1 MSKLTIIGVIVLMS
15 ISLLGMV
22 GLQLYWIL
30 DAIQVKQEQFDRSVH
45 EALARVVEKL
55 ETQEAVSAVASGM
68 ATLQAAPA
76 EVDELEELTPQATQ
90 PAAQARLARVQPAP
104 EPEPEFPVPA
114 APTIT
119 GIVAKKKPA
128 KSAAEVSSSVT
139 IEKTHTT
146 SNQGI
151 PTGHIFPSD
160 SLMQRLL
167 SPTMREYNFP
177 ADHATMLKQLKVQT
191 ELAEAHAIR
200 LSEFEGERLRHLA
213 ENALI
218 QTRHLNGRNFR
229 ISVDTLQHIA
239 LHLDSLRRHGY
250 LNHTIDP
257 ATISAINVQTDS
269 VFIFKNGRKQRESVN
284 ELRSHLGGRVIF
296 RSIDKPQE
304 KRTENSRPTTRVYVR
319 ASETQDESA
328 STMVA
333 GATPK
338 PKHAAKAQLA
348 AAKPAV
354 VPTQPD
360 PARVEARKERLN
372 EVVEKMVVEYVAKDV
387 PLEQRLNLEEIK
399 PLLQSELQDK
409 GICLDFG
416 YWVLTNQ
423 QDTITAA
430 HLPTNSTRTF
440 ATYKASLFPND
451 IFDKSDYLAVYFPDS
466 QAYAIRSLW
475 MMLAF
480 SALFTLIMVATF
492 GTTIHIIFRQ
502 KKLSDMKNDFINNMT
517 HEFKT
522 PIATISLAADAISN
536 PKVYVRP
543 EKVQYYTGIIRQENK
558 RMNAQVEN
566 VLQIARLEKE
576 DYQMNLVRT
585 DLHALVLKAVESVHL
600 QVADRQ
606 GAITTE
612 LNATAPDLELDEVHF
627 YNVICNLLDNANKYS
642 PDRPAIRI
650 QTYNTVGGIL
660 LAVEDKGMGMTRDAQ
675 LRVFDKFYR
684 VPTGNLHNV
693 KGFGLGLSYVKAI
706 VRAHNGTIKLQSEPG
721 RGSRFEIFL
730 PASA

>member
-1 MSKLTIIGVIVLMS
+1 MSKLTIIGAIVLMS

-22 GLQLYWIL
+22 GLQLYWIS

-55 ETQEAVSAVASGM
+55 ETQEAVSAVTSGM
-68 ATLQAAPA
+68 ATLQAAPVQV
-76 EVDELEELTPQATQ
+76 EVLEQTQ
-90 PAAQARLARVQPAP
+90 PAPPPVAQAQAVSVKQEPKPASP
-104 EPEPEFPVPA
+104 ITPIPA
-114 APTIT
+114 GT
-119 GIVAKKKPA
+119 GIAVTA
-128 KSAAEVSSSVT
+128 KSAKKDFGTGATWQERYTADGRNIPAERF
-139 IEKTHTT
+139 
-146 SNQGI
+146 
-151 PTGHIFPSD
+151 FPVD
-160 SLMQRLL
+160 SLMQRML
-167 SPTMREYNFP
+167 SPAVRMYNFP
-177 ADHATMLKQLKVQT
+177 AEHAAMLKHLKVQADT
-191 ELAEAHAIR
+191 IEARSIR
-200 LSEFEGERLRHLA
+200 LSGLDGERLRKLT
-213 ENALI
+213 ENTI
-218 QTRHLNGRNFR
+218 THTRQLNGRSFH
-229 ISVDTLQHIA
+229 ISMDTLQYIA
-239 LHLDSLRRHGY
+239 LHLDSLRRYGY

-257 ATISAINVQTDS
+257 ASISAINVQTDS
-269 VFIFKNGRKQRESVN
+269 VFIFKKGKRQRESVN
-284 ELRSHLGGRVIF
+284 EQRNQLGGRVIF
-296 RSIDKPQE
+296 RSVDRPQE
-304 KRTENSRPTTRVYVR
+304 KRMEVTKPSARFYVHATEMHGQAASAKVAGSRP
-319 ASETQDESA
+319 
-328 STMVA
+328 
-333 GATPK
+333 K
-338 PKHAAKAQLA
+338 PEQAPKAQQT
-348 AAKPAV
+348 AV
-354 VPTQPD
+354 APTQPD
-360 PARVEARKERLN
+360 PVRVEARQERLN
-372 EVVEKMVVEYVAKDV
+372 EVVEKMVVEYVANDK

-416 YWVLTNQ
+416 YWVLSDE
-423 QDTITAA
+423 QDTLTAA
-430 HLPTNSTRTF
+430 YLPTNSTRNF

-566 VLQIARLEKE
+566 VLQIARLEKD
-576 DYQMNLVRT
+576 DYEMNLIRT
-585 DLHALVLKAVESVHL
+585 DLHALVLKAIESIHL

-606 GAITTE
+606 GTITTD
-612 LNATAPDLELDEVHF
+612 LHATAPDLELDEVHF

-642 PDRPAIRI
+642 PDRPTLHIR
-650 QTYNTVGGIL
+650 TYDTAGGIL

-706 VRAHNGTIKLQSEPG
+706 VKAHNGTIKLQSEPG
-721 RGSRFEIFL
+721 KGSRFEVFL

>member
-1 MSKLTIIGVIVLMS
+1 MS

-22 GLQLYWIL
+22 GLQLYWIS

-68 ATLQAAPA
+68 ATLQAAPV
-76 EVDELEELTPQATQ
+76 EVEEPMQA
-90 PAAQARLARVQPAP
+90 QPAP
-104 EPEPEFPVPA
+104 QPVAQAQAVSVKSEPRPEPPA
-114 APTIT
+114 MPTPANT
-119 GIVAKKKPA
+119 GIAQKKKLA
-128 KSAAEVSSSVT
+128 KSGAGAGTSIAWQGSY
-139 IEKTHTT
+139 TT
-146 SNQGI
+146 ESQGI
-151 PTGHIFPSD
+151 AQGHFFPAD

-167 SPTMREYNFP
+167 SPTMQVYNFP
-177 ADHATMLKQLKVQT
+177 AEHAAMLRLLKAQT
-191 ELAEAHAIR
+191 DTVEAHATRMSR
-200 LSEFEGERLRHLA
+200 LDRERLRKVA
-213 ENALI
+213 ENAI
-218 QTRHLNGRNFR
+218 THTQQLNGRNFR
-229 ISVDTLQHIA
+229 VSVDTLRHIA
-239 LHLDSLRRHGY
+239 LHLDSLRRYGY
-250 LNHTIDP
+250 LNHMIDP
-257 ATISAINVQTDS
+257 AAISAINVQMDS
-269 VFIFKNGRKQRESVN
+269 IFIFKNGKRQRENVH
-284 ELRSHLGGRVIF
+284 ELRDHSGGRVIF
-296 RSIDKPQE
+296 RSIDRPRE
-304 KRTENSRPTTRVYVR
+304 KRTEESKPAARFYVR
-319 ASETQDESA
+319 ATETVGQSP
-328 STMVA
+328 STKVA
-333 GATPK
+333 GTTSIPEQAS
-338 PKHAAKAQLA
+338 KAHLA
-348 AAKPAV
+348 AAKPTVA
-354 VPTQPD
+354 PTQPD
-360 PARVEARKERLN
+360 PVRVEARKERLN
-372 EVVEKMVVEYVAKDV
+372 EVVEKMVVEYVANDK

-416 YWVLTNQ
+416 YWVLSDQ

-430 HLPTNSTRTF
+430 HLPTNNTRNF

-522 PIATISLAADAISN
+522 PIATISLATDAISN
-536 PKVYVRP
+536 PKVYAQP

-576 DYQMNLVRT
+576 DYEMNLART
-585 DLHALVLKAVESVHL
+585 DLHALVRKAVESVYL
-600 QVADRQ
+600 QVAERQ
-606 GAITTE
+606 GTITSD
-612 LNATAPDLELDEVHF
+612 LNATAPDIELDEVHF

-650 QTYNTVGGIL
+650 QTYDTAGGIL
-660 LAVEDKGMGMTRDAQ
+660 LAVEDKGMGMTRDTQ

-706 VRAHNGTIKLQSEPG
+706 VKAHNGTIKLQSELG
-721 RGSRFEIFL
+721 KGSRFEVFI